1 MIKKIIH
8 FALLWLWWASPQFGQ
23 TTTLPVT
30 DEQTAQLQILPA
42 PINTPYSEYNPSI
55 LPDQA
60 MIFFESDRPG
70 GVHLRGDFDIWF
82 ARLKDVNDH
91 LNLPPI
97 FFEPEHLPAP
107 INTAGF
113 EGQPFVRQ
121 LANGDLELYFTAL
134 ANPPQRPGP
143 LSTNIYVTRLQ
154 QGQWSEPQEL
164 FEINSNFND
173 RMASLSANGKLLFF
187 SSDRPGGFGQD
198 DIWYSVYDDDNKK
211 WQEPQNAGS
220 QINTADSEISP
231 SLHSDGVTLYFSS
244 NRIEGLGG
252 YDIYVTQFEQDQNKK
267 FTFRVPQNL
276 GLPYNSLWDDE
287 HPSVTKDGEYIY
299 FSSNREDGYGL
310 FDIYRAVVPEF
321 ARPEVLLTLDAIVKE
336 KNTDKGIEANIELQG
351 KEGTRRISS
360 GLPNG
365 NFSFQ
370 LKNKYLYKILI
381 TAPGYYPLEEIIDL
395 RKIHLGKTLQKTYEL
410 ERIQELPPVF
420 RIYLHFENEKGERL
434 QPKTY
439 YQVSPTMKKQREFTN
454 ENFFQIEGKTPQ
466 KSKQD
471 VINYIKKF
479 TLNITSKA
487 AGYFDSQKTI
497 SLYQTIFEQSKYPKS
512 ENHIVVVMRSS
523 KPVPIDQ
530 MPDSAKALS
539 IFYFPN
545 AVDNK
550 IVETKRK
557 TIDEL
562 ANHLQKN
569 PQARIYVDGHT
580 DTRGSKALN
589 TSLSQRRSQ
598 FIFNLLKA
606 KGISENRMILRW
618 FDYSQPAVPELDKQR
633 GEQKNR
639 RTEVHLVE

>member
-1 MIKKIIH
+1 MKKNIS
-8 FALLWLWWASPQFGQ
+8 FALLWLLWASPSFGQ

-42 PINTPYSEYNPSI
+42 PINTPYSEYNPAI
-55 LPDQA
+55 LPDQS

-82 ARLKDVNDH
+82 ARIKDLNDH
-91 LNLPPI
+91 LNLPPV

-107 INTAGF
+107 VNTEGF

-143 LSTNIYVTRLQ
+143 LATNIYMTRLS

-173 RMASLSANGKLLFF
+173 RMATLSADGKTLFF

-198 DIWYSVYDDDNKK
+198 DIWYSVYDEENQK
-211 WQEPQNAGS
+211 WNSPQNAGS
-220 QINTADSEISP
+220 QINTDASEISA

-252 YDIYVTQFEQDQNKK
+252 YDIYVTQFYLDENKN
-267 FTFRVPQNL
+267 FVFRPPQNL

-321 ARPEVLLTLDAIVKE
+321 ARPEVLLTLNALVKE
-336 KNTDKGIEANIELQG
+336 KDTDKGIEANIELQG
-351 KEGTRRISS
+351 REGNRRISS
-360 GLPNG
+360 GLPDG
-365 NFSFQ
+365 SFSFQ
-370 LKNKYLYKILI
+370 LKNKYLYRILI
-381 TAPGYYPLEEIIDL
+381 TAPGYYPLEETIDL
-395 RKIHLGKTLQKTYEL
+395 RKIHLNKTLQKTYEL
-410 ERIQELPPVF
+410 ERIQELPPLF

-434 QPKTY
+434 EPKTY
-439 YQVSPTMKKQREFTN
+439 YQVSPSMKEEREFTN
-454 ENFFQIEGKTPQ
+454 ENFFQIEGKTEK

-471 VINYIKKF
+471 VIDYIKKF
-479 TLNITSKA
+479 KLTITSKA
-487 AGYFDSQKTI
+487 AGYFDTKKNI

-512 ENHIVVVMRSS
+512 ENHVVIVMRSS

-530 MPDSAKALS
+530 MPDSNKALS
-539 IFYFPN
+539 ILYFPN
-545 AVDNK
+545 AVDDRIIEVQK
-550 IVETKRK
+550 KS
-557 TIDEL
+557 IDEL
-562 ANHLQKN
+562 AGYLEKN
-569 PQARIYVDGHT
+569 PQSRVYIDGHT
-580 DTRGSKALN
+580 DARGSKVLN

-598 FIFNLLKA
+598 FVFQLLKA

-618 FDYSQPAVPELDKQR
+618 FDYSRPAVPEADKQR
-633 GEQKNR
+633 GEQRNR
-639 RTEVHLVE
+639 RTEVHLIE